1 MEAKNITKPDE
12 KATANQP
19 IQQAKSN
26 GQPNASTE
34 LTGNATEEQKGT
46 NETAQKTDEKATA
59 TATAMAGKAVIVEYV
74 GGSIW
79 QDSEKKL
86 WSKTGNGAGIKPQRQ
101 YSAKEYEKRDDLKF
115 MVGYGEMKA
124 TFVE

>member
-26 GQPNASTE
+26 EQPNASTE
-34 LTGNATEEQKGT
+34 LTGNATEGQKDT
-46 NETAQKTDEKATA
+46 NETAQKPDEKATA
-59 TATAMAGKAVIVEYV
+59 TKGKAVIVEYV

-101 YSAKEYEKRDDLKF
+101 YSAEEYEKRDDLKF

>member
-1 MEAKNITKPDE
+1 MEAKNIIKPDE
-12 KATANQP
+12 KATANQT

-26 GQPNASTE
+26 EQPNASTE
-34 LTGNATEEQKGT
+34 LTGNATEGQKDT
-46 NETAQKTDEKATA
+46 NETAQKPDEKATA
-59 TATAMAGKAVIVEYV
+59 TAGKAV
-74 GGSIW
+74 GSIW

-101 YSAKEYEKRDDLKF
+101 YSAEEYEKRDDLKF

>member
-1 MEAKNITKPDE
+1 MEAKNITKTAE

-26 GQPNASTE
+26 EQPNASTE
-34 LTGNATEEQKGT
+34 LTGNATEEQKDT
-46 NETAQKTDEKATA
+46 NETAPKTDEKATA
-59 TATAMAGKAVIVEYV
+59 TSGKAVIVEYV

-79 QDSEKKL
+79 KDSEGKL
-86 WSKTGNGAGIKPQRQ
+86 WAKTNNGAGIKPQRQ
-101 YSAKEYEKRDDLKF
+101 YSADEYEKREDLKF

>member
-26 GQPNASTE
+26 EQPNASTE
-34 LTGNATEEQKGT
+34 LTGNTTEEQKGT
-46 NETAQKTDEKATA
+46 NETAQKPDEKATA
-59 TATAMAGKAVIVEYV
+59 TAGKAVIVEYV

-86 WSKTGNGAGIKPQRQ
+86 WSKTGNDAGIKPQRQ
-101 YSAKEYEKRDDLKF
+101 YSAEEYEKRDDLKF

>member
-1 MEAKNITKPDE
+1 MEAKNITKTDE

-26 GQPNASTE
+26 EQPNASTE
-34 LTGNATEEQKGT
+34 LTGNTTEEQEGT
-46 NETAQKTDEKATA
+46 NETAQKTDETTA
-59 TATAMAGKAVIVEYV
+59 TAGKAVIVEYV

-101 YSAKEYEKRDDLKF
+101 YSAEEYEKRDDLKF

>member
-1 MEAKNITKPDE
+1 MEAKNITKPVE

-26 GQPNASTE
+26 EQPNASTE
-34 LTGNATEEQKGT
+34 LTGNATEEKKGT
-46 NETAQKTDEKATA
+46 NETAQKPDEKATA
-59 TATAMAGKAVIVEYV
+59 KSGKTVIVEYV

-79 QDSEKKL
+79 KDSEKKL
-86 WSKTGNGAGIKPQRQ
+86 WAKTDNGAGIKPQRQ
-101 YSAKEYEKRDDLKF
+101 YSVEEYEKREDLKF

>member
-1 MEAKNITKPDE
+1 MEAKNITKTDE

-19 IQQAKSN
+19 IQQAKPN
-26 GQPNASTE
+26 EQPNASTE
-34 LTGNATEEQKGT
+34 LTGNATEEQKDT
-46 NETAQKTDEKATA
+46 NETAQKPDEKATA
-59 TATAMAGKAVIVEYV
+59 TATAGKAVIVEYV

-101 YSAKEYEKRDDLKF
+101 YSAEEYEKRDDLKF
-115 MVGYGEMKA
+115 MVGYGGMKA
-124 TFVE
+124 TCVE

>member
-1 MEAKNITKPDE
+1 MEAKNITKPGK
-12 KATANQP
+12 KAIANQP
-19 IQQAKSN
+19 IQQAKLN
-26 GQPNASTE
+26 KQPNASTE
-34 LTGNATEEQKGT
+34 LTGNASKGQKDT
-46 NETAQKTDEKATA
+46 NETAQKPDEKATA
-59 TATAMAGKAVIVEYV
+59 TKGKTVIVEYV

-79 QDSEKKL
+79 KDSEKKL

-101 YSAKEYEKRDDLKF
+101 YSAEEYEKREDLKF

>member
-1 MEAKNITKPDE
+1 MEAKNIKP
-12 KATANQP
+12 KATANQQ

-26 GQPNASTE
+26 EQPNASTE
-34 LTGNATEEQKGT
+34 LTGNTTEDQKDT
-46 NETAQKTDEKATA
+46 NETAQKPDEKATA
-59 TATAMAGKAVIVEYV
+59 TKGKTVIVEYI

-79 QDSEKKL
+79 KDSEKKL
-86 WSKTGNGAGIKPQRQ
+86 WAKTDNGAGIKTQRQ
-101 YSAKEYEKRDDLKF
+101 YSAEEYEKREDLKF

>member
-1 MEAKNITKPDE
+1 MEAKNITKPVE

-26 GQPNASTE
+26 EQPNASTE
-34 LTGNATEEQKGT
+34 LTGNTTEEKKGT
-46 NETAQKTDEKATA
+46 NETTQKTDEKATA
-59 TATAMAGKAVIVEYV
+59 KSGKTVIVEYV

-79 QDSEKKL
+79 KDSEKKL

-101 YSAKEYEKRDDLKF
+101 YSVEEYEKREDLKF

>member
-26 GQPNASTE
+26 EKPNASTE
-34 LTGNATEEQKGT
+34 LTGNATEGQKDT

-59 TATAMAGKAVIVEYV
+59 TATKGKAVIVEYV

-86 WSKTGNGAGIKPQRQ
+86 WAKTDNGAGIKPQRQ
-101 YSAKEYEKRDDLKF
+101 YSAEEYEKRDDLKF

>member
-19 IQQAKSN
+19 IQQAKPSE
-26 GQPNASTE
+26 QPNASAE
-34 LTGNATEEQKGT
+34 LTGNATEGQKDT
-46 NETAQKTDEKATA
+46 NETAQKPDEKATVKS
-59 TATAMAGKAVIVEYV
+59 GKTVIVEYV
-74 GGSIW
+74 GESIW
-79 QDSEKKL
+79 KDSEKKL
-86 WSKTGNGAGIKPQRQ
+86 WAKTDNGAGIKPQRQ
-101 YSAKEYEKRDDLKF
+101 YSAEEYEKREDLKF

>member
-1 MEAKNITKPDE
+1 MEAKNITKSDE

-19 IQQAKSN
+19 IQQAKTN
-26 GQPNASTE
+26 EQPNASTE
-34 LTGNATEEQKGT
+34 LTGNATEGQKGT
-46 NETAQKTDEKATA
+46 NETAQKIDEKATA
-59 TATAMAGKAVIVEYV
+59 TATKGKAVIVEYV

-86 WSKTGNGAGIKPQRQ
+86 WSKIGNGAGIKPQRQ
-101 YSAKEYEKRDDLKF
+101 YSAEEYEKREDLKF

>member
-12 KATANQP
+12 KATANQT

-26 GQPNASTE
+26 KQPNASTE
-34 LTGNATEEQKGT
+34 LTGNASKGQKDT
-46 NETAQKTDEKATA
+46 NETAQKPDEKATA
-59 TATAMAGKAVIVEYV
+59 TKGKTVIVEYV

-79 QDSEKKL
+79 KDSEKKL
-86 WSKTGNGAGIKPQRQ
+86 WAKTDNGAGIKSQRQ
-101 YSAKEYEKRDDLKF
+101 YSAEEYEKREDLKF

>member
-26 GQPNASTE
+26 EQPNASTE
-34 LTGNATEEQKGT
+34 LTGNATEGQKGT
-46 NETAQKTDEKATA
+46 NETAPKTDEKATA
-59 TATAMAGKAVIVEYV
+59 TNGKAVIVEYV

-79 QDSEKKL
+79 KDSEGKL
-86 WSKTGNGAGIKPQRQ
+86 WAKTDNGAGIKPQRQ
-101 YSAKEYEKRDDLKF
+101 YSADEYEKREDLKF

>member
-1 MEAKNITKPDE
+1 MEAKNIKSDE

-19 IQQAKSN
+19 IQQAKSSE
-26 GQPNASTE
+26 QPNASTE
-34 LTGNATEEQKGT
+34 LTGNATEGQKGT
-46 NETAQKTDEKATA
+46 NETAPKTDEKATA
-59 TATAMAGKAVIVEYV
+59 TNGKAVIVEYV

-79 QDSEKKL
+79 KDSEDKL
-86 WSKTGNGAGIKPQRQ
+86 WARTDNGAGIKPQRQ
-101 YSAKEYEKRDDLKF
+101 YSADEYEKREDLKF

>member
-1 MEAKNITKPDE
+1 MKAENITKPDE
-12 KATANQP
+12 KATTNQP

-26 GQPNASTE
+26 EQPNASAE
-34 LTGNATEEQKGT
+34 LTGNATEGQKDT

-59 TATAMAGKAVIVEYV
+59 TKGKAVIVEYV
-74 GGSIW
+74 GGSVW
-79 QDSEKKL
+79 QDSGKKL
-86 WSKTGNGAGIKPQRQ
+86 WAKTGNGAGIKPQRQ
-101 YSAKEYEKRDDLKF
+101 YSVEEYEKRDDLKF

>member
-1 MEAKNITKPDE
+1 MEAKNIIKPDE
-12 KATANQP
+12 KAIANQP
-19 IQQAKSN
+19 IQQAKLN
-26 GQPNASTE
+26 KQPNASTE
-34 LTGNATEEQKGT
+34 LTGNASKGQKGT
-46 NETAQKTDEKATA
+46 NETATKTDEKATA
-59 TATAMAGKAVIVEYV
+59 TKGKTVIVEYV

-79 QDSEKKL
+79 KDSEKEL

-101 YSAKEYEKRDDLKF
+101 YSAEEYEKREDLKF